1 MIINSK
7 EYFDKLIYTDIT
19 DVFNDFKLIVK
30 EVNSEIIEE
39 LYIETIYN
47 KLVSENIE
55 YKIRYKF
62 RYTEGWYTIFTMN
75 KSENYYELFVWCD

>member
-47 KLVSENIE
+47 KLVFENIE

-62 RYTEGWYTIFTMN
+62 RYTEGWYTI
-75 KSENYYELFVWCD
+75 L

>member
-1 MIINSK
+1 M
-7 EYFDKLIYTDIT
+7 
-19 DVFNDFKLIVK
+19 
-30 EVNSEIIEE
+30 EIIEE

-47 KLVSENIE
+47 KLVFENIE